1 MESIT
6 FHLKSKEFIEEL
18 LKTNPDLQIAIK
30 DGIIDKSVKRA
41 LSKEYL
47 MIRFK
52 DDVRNILKE
61 EIDDRGGNG
70 QLKKE
75 IRDRIKK
82 GVEESIDEL
91 LKTTLTSIYED
102 RILNILDE
110 IVEKHTEKLKS
121 MDFEKMVKEEIESQ
135 VKVRL
140 DRLWKNP

>member
-30 DGIIDKSVKRA
+30 DGIIDKAVKRA